1 MFHEFTTF
9 FHTGLADI
17 LVNMIHDSTPDRF
30 KFEWSFLTAQF
41 ASWARQTK
49 TNKDRIRFYGD
60 LRHLALKHNV
70 LDLLPA
76 IRLQPTDVGLAH
88 LTTKYATDHYFALS
102 YLRKRIW
109 ALSPIVITDNKA
121 SDVFPLTKRVLEGIT
136 RLREIKHPLGV
147 VLGKD
152 TLAYFNSSLNSN
164 QNYLDLLFYTFDL
177 ICTTICS
184 RSGALAP
191 DLSDPDRIHA
201 IITLDQ
207 LKIGKTWLKEIGK
220 TFRSLTDESSYSP
233 SSLRSKTERFHSFGS
248 GLTNQ
253 KCTLRS
259 CDHSCAHAQ
268 QAHKSIPF

>member
-1 MFHEFTTF
+1 
-9 FHTGLADI
+9 
-17 LVNMIHDSTPDRF
+17 MIHDSTPDRF

-41 ASWARQTK
+41 ASWTRQTK

-88 LTTKYATDHYFALS
+88 LATKYATDHYFAPS

-121 SDVFPLTKRVLEGIT
+121 SDVFPLTKQVLEGIT

-152 TLAYFNSSLNSN
+152 TLAYFNSSLNPN

-207 LKIGKTWLKEIGK
+207 LKIGKTWLKDIPISDKRKFLLSLITHVKTGK
-220 TFRSLTDESSYSP
+220 VTYFRFWINKPKMHTAVVRPFLVHMHCWHSGSS
-233 SSLRSKTERFHSFGS
+233 HSYFV
-248 GLTNQ
+248 
-253 KCTLRS
+253 
-259 CDHSCAHAQ
+259 D
-268 QAHKSIPF
+268 

>member
-1 MFHEFTTF
+1 MNSYFIHPTISSEDMESSGADRLSRVPCKTIFQVQVIKINRDMFHEFTTF
-9 FHTGLADI
+9 FHTGLAHI

-88 LTTKYATDHYFALS
+88 LATKYATDHYFALS

-164 QNYLDLLFYTFDL
+164 QNYLDLYFILL
-177 ICTTICS
+177 I
-184 RSGALAP
+184 
-191 DLSDPDRIHA
+191 
-201 IITLDQ
+201 
-207 LKIGKTWLKEIGK
+207 
-220 TFRSLTDESSYSP
+220 
-233 SSLRSKTERFHSFGS
+233 
-248 GLTNQ
+248 
-253 KCTLRS
+253 
-259 CDHSCAHAQ
+259 
-268 QAHKSIPF
+268 